1 MSVVIV
7 NTLLTSVMAKL
18 AKFERHVSLS
28 DYTSTVTAKLA
39 LAQFLN
45 TALIVIIVNAGYT
58 GGGLGF
64 LQVSRTHVCSFL
76 ELLAWLLGFVLSP
89 CLCIRPSRFEK
100 QAARVCSAGTV
111 GARDVLYTQKAQ
123 TLNRHIE
130 PLAARST
137 RRYTKVK
144 DATWREMGGSCA
156 GCVFE
161 MQ

>member
-64 LQVSRTHVCSFL
+64 LQVNKLLPRFVCCVLFFLCRLKSACVRLVFFPKRMQRSFV
-76 ELLAWLLGFVLSP
+76 VLVV
-89 CLCIRPSRFEK
+89 I
-100 QAARVCSAGTV
+100 
-111 GARDVLYTQKAQ
+111 
-123 TLNRHIE
+123 
-130 PLAARST
+130 
-137 RRYTKVK
+137 
-144 DATWREMGGSCA
+144 
-156 GCVFE
+156 
-161 MQ
+161 

>member
-1 MSVVIV
+1 MIV

-64 LQVSRTHVCSFL
+64 LQVCGVLFALPCSPFQPRL
-76 ELLAWLLGFVLSP
+76 RGAM
-89 CLCIRPSRFEK
+89 
-100 QAARVCSAGTV
+100 AG
-111 GARDVLYTQKAQ
+111 
-123 TLNRHIE
+123 
-130 PLAARST
+130 
-137 RRYTKVK
+137 
-144 DATWREMGGSCA
+144 
-156 GCVFE
+156 
-161 MQ
+161 